1 MENEALTTAFE
12 TIADK
17 LGIAATEIFRIFTEV
32 QMLKGVLNILSVI
45 ILLVLVYFTF
55 RTAFRFISGCSSY
68 SEAREDCE
76 FEVLILASI
85 VITGVI
91 TFLYIIILDVIED
104 SILRIFYPEYT
115 AIWEIIH
122 ALT

>member
-1 MENEALTTAFE
+1 LENEALTTAFE

-45 ILLVLVYFTF
+45 VLLVLVYFTF
-55 RTAFRFISGCSSY
+55 RTAFRSISGYSSY

-76 FEVLILASI
+76 FEVMILISI
-85 VITGVI
+85 VITGVM
-91 TFLYIIILDVIED
+91 TLFYMIILDVIED